1 MLTLGCYLTF
11 AVAGWLTISAL
22 HGREAGPGTRSFAAF
37 GIIIGLWS
45 LGELLLMDALT
56 PDDRIFGRRIFFL
69 GATGLSPAWFWLSVR
84 SANPHWYAKWP
95 GLVAAVFAAPAF
107 FYSCLYW
114 DRELRFVSWDSP
126 TPIHG
131 PLFDLFMA
139 HQYALSLAGAY
150 YFIQTAIRLGRSSVP
165 IMSAMIVGVAGPLLC
180 SLAYYFGLAS
190 VDWTPVAL
198 GPAAFLMWLSV
209 VESGLTSGLPI
220 DHHEVIEQLDVGV
233 VVADPEGR
241 IISANAA
248 AERLADARTLLG
260 RLLSEAVAT
269 AEQRTDACIESRGI
283 ALRGRFGVIGHALI
297 LNDRTEA
304 EISRRRLELGGRLE
318 ALGSL
323 TAGIAHEVNNPLA
336 FIQANLSSLETTA
349 KELAHHDSAK
359 GLSPALKEAVADMAA
374 LVEETQEGVERIRL
388 LVTRLKS
395 FSRMPDLDAIAVDV
409 DLVQSVRQAAAV
421 AAIGQPPDIITID
434 GAASLRVLTIET
446 AVFQILVN
454 LLLNAVQ
461 ASPDEPNVRVEIA
474 RRDDGVSIRV
484 ADSGPGISASVL
496 PRIFDPFFTT
506 KARGTGLGLSISYD
520 LSRQLGGHLEASNNE
535 GGGALFELWLPRVPP
550 ESSPAATGAR
560 DLPDCEPPPVA

>member
-1 MLTLGCYLTF
+1 MLTLGCYLTI

-37 GIIIGLWS
+37 GVIIGLWS
-45 LGELLLMDALT
+45 LGELLLMGAVT
-56 PDDRIFGRRIFFL
+56 AEDRTLARRVFYL
-69 GATGLSPAWFWLSVR
+69 GAAGLPPAWFWLSAR
-84 SANPHWYAKWP
+84 SANPDWYAKRP
-95 GLVAAVFAAPAF
+95 GLVAPAFAAPAF

-114 DRELRFVSWDSP
+114 DRGVRFISWDSP
-126 TPIHG
+126 TPSHG

-139 HQYALSLAGAY
+139 NQYLLSLAGAY
-150 YFIQTAIRLGRSSVP
+150 YFARTAIRLGRSSVP

-180 SLAYYFGLAS
+180 NLAYYFELVS

-198 GPAAFLMWLSV
+198 GPSAFLMWLSV

-241 IISANAA
+241 IISVNAA
-248 AERLADARTLLG
+248 AERLADTHTLRG
-260 RLLSEAVAT
+260 RLLPEAVAA
-269 AEQRTDACIESRGI
+269 AEQRPDAHVESRGI

-304 EISRRRLELGGRLE
+304 ETSRRRLELGGRLE

-349 KELAHHDSAK
+349 KALSHDESAE
-359 GLSPALKEAVADMAA
+359 GLSPELQEAVADMAA

-395 FSRMPDLDAIAVDV
+395 FSRTPDLEATAVEV
-409 DLVQSVRQAAAV
+409 DLVNSVRQAAAV
-421 AAIGQPPDIITID
+421 AAIGQPGTPFEIAGEPD
-434 GAASLRVLTIET
+434 LRVLTIET

-461 ASPDEPNVRVEIA
+461 ACPDDPKVRIDLS
-474 RRDDGVSIRV
+474 RCDDGVSIRI
-484 ADSGPGISASVL
+484 ADSGPGISPSVL

-520 LSRQLGGHLEASNNE
+520 LSCQLGGHLEASNRE
-535 GGGALFELWLPRVPP
+535 GGGALFELWLPSVPP
-550 ESSPAATGAR
+550 DSSPAATGAR
-560 DLPDCEPPPVA
+560 DLPDFEPSPVA